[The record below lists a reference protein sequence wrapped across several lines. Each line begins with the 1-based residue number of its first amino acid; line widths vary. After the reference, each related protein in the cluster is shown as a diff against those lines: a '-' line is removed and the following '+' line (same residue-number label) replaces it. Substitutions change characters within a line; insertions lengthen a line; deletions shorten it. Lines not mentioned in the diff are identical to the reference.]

1 MPSLDNLYQN
11 NKFKNL
17 EIFAVNVDKK
27 NPVKTKNFFTD
38 LNIKKL
44 KIFFDPKS
52 NFVKEF
58 KLKGIPTT
66 ILINKKGEQFAK
78 IIGEVD
84 FEDKKFLK
92 WLLKYD

>member
-1 MPSLDNLYQN
+1 M
-11 NKFKNL
+11 
-17 EIFAVNVDKK
+17 
-27 NPVKTKNFFTD
+27 VKSKNFFND

-44 KIFFDPKS
+44 KIFFARKL

-58 KLKGIPTT
+58 KLKGMPTT
-66 ILINKKGEQFAK
+66 ILINKKGEQFAQ

-84 FEDKKFLK
+84 FEDEKFIK

>member
-1 MPSLDNLYQN
+1 M
-11 NKFKNL
+11 
-17 EIFAVNVDKK
+17 
-27 NPVKTKNFFTD
+27 VKSKNFFND

-44 KIFFDPKS
+44 KIFFDPKL

-58 KLKGIPTT
+58 KLKGMPTT
-66 ILINKKGEQFAK
+66 ILINKKGEQFAQ

-84 FEDKKFLK
+84 FEDEKFIK